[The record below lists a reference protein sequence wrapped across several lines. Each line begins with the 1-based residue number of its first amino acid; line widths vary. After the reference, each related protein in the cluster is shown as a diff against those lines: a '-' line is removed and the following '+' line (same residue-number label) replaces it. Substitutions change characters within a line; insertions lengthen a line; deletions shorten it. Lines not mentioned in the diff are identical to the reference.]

1 MRLNKFWKT
10 IIGLGTAWVVI
21 WPFLMFLGWMIFIA
35 IAIATSENTTLSDDV
50 IIPTVFFPL
59 LFMIICS
66 SFIQLGLTI
75 FYLVHVILNKTA
87 NDALRVIFGILIF
100 LFSFIAM
107 PIYYFIYILPENPPE
122 WAMADR
128 EATNP
133 TSLTDPKS
141 QPSSD

>member
-21 WPFLMFLGWMIFIA
+21 WPLLMFLGWMTFIA
-35 IAIATSENTTLSDDV
+35 IAIASSENKNLSDDV
-50 IIPTVFFPL
+50 LIPTIFFPL
-59 LFMIICS
+59 LFMIMCS

-87 NDALRVIFGILIF
+87 NDGLRVIFGILIF

-107 PIYYFIYILPENPPE
+107 PIYYFIFILPENPP
-122 WAMADR
+122 
-128 EATNP
+128 
-133 TSLTDPKS
+133 
-141 QPSSD
+141 

>member
-21 WPFLMFLGWMIFIA
+21 WPLLMFLGWMTFIA
-35 IAIATSENTTLSDDV
+35 IAIASSENKNLSDDV
-50 IIPTVFFPL
+50 LIPTIFFPL
-59 LFMIICS
+59 LFMIMCS

-87 NDALRVIFGILIF
+87 NDGLRVIFGILIF

-107 PIYYFIYILPENPPE
+107 PIYYFIFILPENPPE
-122 WAMADR
+122 WAMANR

-133 TSLTDPKS
+133 SSLTDQKS
-141 QPSSD
+141 QPSSE